1 MTSND
6 KSRSPKESLKQSLK
20 EMELMHE
27 GKIKKVAWEKF
38 KKTLETLEMDN

>member
-20 EMELMHE
+20 EMELMRE
-27 GKIKKVAWEKF
+27 GKMKKFTWEKF
-38 KKTLETLEMDN
+38 NKTLETGN